1 MHKYPLRLSIGEGK
15 CVLLFNAVI
24 PFNRSDEGSVNK
36 FSQVF
41 YRNLSDKA
49 RLKFLIGPKEV
60 SIGAPLKRFFGDTQV
75 AKHSYALVV
84 NFRPL
89 GFRLEKIEY
98 ADFIS
103 PIKGMSSKLPRIQ
116 VKYEVPGFERTLTSA
131 TLKPRLSLVEVNSSI
146 PKFLR
151 EEPQIILSARRE
163 DIFKI
168 Q

>member
-1 MHKYPLRLSIGEGK
+1 MHKYPIRLSIGEGK
-15 CVLLFNAVI
+15 CVLLYNAVI
-24 PFNRSDEGSVNK
+24 RTNRDDEGSDYK
-36 FSQVF
+36 FSRVF
-41 YRNLSDKA
+41 YRSLSNKA
-49 RLKFLIGPKEV
+49 RVTFLIGPKEV
-60 SIGAPLKRFFGDTQV
+60 SIGAPSKRFYKDTQV
-75 AKHSYALVV
+75 AKQSYALVV

-116 VKYEVPGFERTLTSA
+116 VQYKVPGFERILTSA

-146 PKFLR
+146 PKFVR
-151 EEPQIILSARRE
+151 HEPQIILSARRE
-163 DIFKI
+163 DIFKT

>member
-1 MHKYPLRLSIGEGK
+1 MHKYPIRLSIGEGK
-15 CVLLFNAVI
+15 CVLLYNAVI
-24 PFNRSDEGSVNK
+24 RTNREDEGSEYK
-36 FSQVF
+36 FSKVF
-41 YRNLSDKA
+41 YRSLSNKA
-49 RLKFLIGPKEV
+49 RLTFLIGPKEV
-60 SIGAPLKRFFGDTQV
+60 SIGAPSKRFYKDTQV
-75 AKHSYALVV
+75 AKQSYALVV

-89 GFRLEKIEY
+89 GFRIEKIEY

-103 PIKGMSSKLPRIQ
+103 PIKGMSSKVPRIQ
-116 VKYEVPGFERTLTSA
+116 VKYEVPGFERILTSA

>member
-1 MHKYPLRLSIGEGK
+1 MHKYPIRLSIGEGK

-24 PFNRSDEGSVNK
+24 RTNREDEGSEYK
-36 FSQVF
+36 FSKVF
-41 YRNLSDKA
+41 YRSLSNKA
-49 RLKFLIGPKEV
+49 RLTFLIGPKEV
-60 SIGAPLKRFFGDTQV
+60 SIGAPAKHFYKDTQV
-75 AKHSYALVV
+75 AKQSYALVV

-116 VKYEVPGFERTLTSA
+116 VKYDVPGFERTLTSA
-131 TLKPRLSLVEVNSSI
+131 TLKPRLSLIKVNSSI
-146 PKFLR
+146 PKFVR